1 MTSIAVRIQELEKSF
16 GDTKALDRISLDVPE
31 NSIFGLLGPNGAGKT
46 TLFSIIA
53 DFLKADSGNVEV
65 LGIDVARISELQ
77 GRMTILPQD
86 AQFQSNIPILEQLAF
101 LRALDG
107 SDPATARKEVEAC
120 LEVVGLKDQARKGVR
135 TLSHG
140 MIKRVGIAQA
150 FLGNPEVI
158 LLDEP
163 TSGLDPAN
171 ARQIRD
177 LVQKLKERTTIVIS
191 SHNLS
196 EIQDICTHVAIL
208 DEGKLVTVGPIEE
221 LTGSG
226 RELNLG
232 FSQPLTEPQLQTLR
246 EVRAVGSIL
255 VDQAPDYMFTL
266 DGGSDGA
273 NRDAAV
279 AEVLRAVLDQGL
291 IPRRLSEGKSLESHF
306 LSVTGSGE
314 IVDG

>member
-1 MTSIAVRIQELEKSF
+1 MGTAVRIQDIEKSF
-16 GDTKALDRISLDVPE
+16 GDTKALDQVSIDVPS

-53 DFLKADSGNVEV
+53 NFLKADAGKVDV
-65 LGIDVARISELQ
+65 LGIDVRRISELQ

-86 AQFQSNIPILEQLAF
+86 AQFQANIPILEQLAF

-107 SDPATARKEVEAC
+107 SDRATARDEVKAS
-120 LEVVGLKDQARKGVR
+120 LELVGLADQAKRGVR
-135 TLSHG
+135 ALSHG
-140 MIKRVGIAQA
+140 MLKRVGIAQA

-177 LVQKLKERTTIVIS
+177 LVQRLQERATIVIS

-196 EIQDICTHVAIL
+196 EIQEICTHVAIM
-208 DEGKLVTVGPIEE
+208 DKGKVVTVGPMSE

-226 RELNLG
+226 RELNID
-232 FSQPLTEPQLQTLR
+232 FARPLADDELQALER
-246 EVRAVGSIL
+246 LESVESIL
-255 VDQAPDYMFTL
+255 
-266 DGGSDGA
+266 
-273 NRDAAV
+273 
-279 AEVLRAVLDQGL
+279 
-291 IPRRLSEGKSLESHF
+291 SHQN
-306 LSVTGSGE
+306 G
-314 IVDG
+314 D

>member
-1 MTSIAVRIQELEKSF
+1 MTSIAVRIQDLEKSF
-16 GDTKALDRISLDVPE
+16 GDTKALDRISIDVPE

-46 TLFSIIA
+46 TMFSIIA
-53 DFLKADSGNVEV
+53 NFLNADGGNVEV
-65 LGIDVARISELQ
+65 LGIDVKRISDLQ

-107 SDPATARKEVEAC
+107 SDTATARREVEEC
-120 LEVVGLKDQARKGVR
+120 LELVGLKDHARRGVR

-177 LVQKLKERTTIVIS
+177 LVQTLQERTTIVIS
-191 SHNLS
+191 SHNLA
-196 EIQDICTHVAIL
+196 EIQEICSHVAIL
-208 DEGKLVTVGPIEE
+208 DEGKLVTIGTIDE

-232 FSQPLTEPQLQTLR
+232 FGQPLTEQQVQKLR
-246 EVRAVGSIL
+246 EVRAVASIEAS
-255 VDQAPDYMFTL
+255 QAPDYMFTL
-266 DGGSDGA
+266 DTGSDGGDW
-273 NRDAAV
+273 NSAV
-279 AEVLRAVLDQGL
+279 AGLLRAALDQDL
-291 IPRRLSEGKSLESHF
+291 VPRRMSEGQSLESHF
-306 LSVTGSGE
+306 LSVTGTGE
-314 IVDG
+314 IVDD